1 MIRLLSF
8 EVIHARLHRRLV
20 HAILDGGNN
29 PGDSL
34 FNLREIFPVGCRLR
48 TSVMIQP
55 VHLLGSLGHR
65 MRRDKFVL
73 DAGQNPRLDLLTG
86 DGPTIVSGA
95 PPVMVEAGIAARRDD
110 AELAAAASAGEKAGQ
125 ERNRLAHNCPVDV
138 L

>member
-1 MIRLLSF
+1 MAEIIPAIAFSIF
-8 EVIHARLHRRLV
+8 ARFFRSV
-20 HAILDGGNN
+20 AA
-29 PGDSL
+29 
-34 FNLREIFPVGCRLR
+34 CA
-48 TSVMIQP
+48 SVMIQP
-55 VHLLGSLGHR
+55 VHLLGSLGDR

-95 PPVMVEAGIAARRDD
+95 PPVMVVAGIAARRDD